1 MPQDSTLNTLNLNML
16 PFNERACAYHNELFL
31 ADNFDYSNIT
41 SSLLDS
47 PEVLKFITSPYP
59 FKIQFAMMILCLNGH
74 MRVNLNLNEYK
85 LQRNCIQIVTPGA
98 IAQCVEI
105 TPDSRMAI
113 IAFATVNNLPEG
125 NPQSVLIMR
134 KFLIDNAM
142 LKLSDREMD
151 EMMGLYHHMRQQLVQ
166 PERLFTH
173 EIINSYIQIFYYS
186 LCQLM
191 SPYIEQQDTQ
201 YVSRKKQIFDQFTL
215 LLRQHYTQ
223 ERSISFYAEKLC
235 ITPKYLSQVIYD
247 ISGQHARNWIRD
259 HVILEAKALLKCG
272 KYNVQQVSDLLNFAN
287 QSFFGSYFK
296 KAVGCSPSAYQ
307 DS

>member
-1 MPQDSTLNTLNLNML
+1 MEQNPTLSTLNLHML
-16 PFNERACAYHNELFL
+16 PFNERACVYHNELFL
-31 ADNFDYSNIT
+31 SDNFDDSNIT
-41 SSLLDS
+41 SNLLDN
-47 PEVLKFITSPYP
+47 PEVLTFITSPYP

-74 MRVNLNLNEYK
+74 MRVNLNLNEYE

-113 IAFATVNNLPEG
+113 IAFDTVNNIPEN
-125 NPQSVLIMR
+125 NPQSALIMR
-134 KFLIDNAM
+134 KFLINNAM
-142 LKLSDREMD
+142 LQLSDREMD
-151 EMMGLYHHMRQQLVQ
+151 EMMGLYHHMRQKIFQ

-173 EIINSYIQIFYYS
+173 EILNNYIQIFYYNI
-186 LCQLM
+186 CQLM
-191 SPYIEQQDTQ
+191 SPYVEQQDTQ
-201 YVSRKKQIFDQFTL
+201 YVSRKKQIFDQFIE

-223 ERSISFYAEKLC
+223 ERSIGFYANQLC
-235 ITPKYLSQVIYD
+235 ITPKYLSQVIFD
-247 ISGQHARNWIRD
+247 ISNRHAGDWIRD
-259 HVILEAKALLKCG
+259 YVILEAKALLKSG

>member
-113 IAFATVNNLPEG
+113 IAFATVNNLPES
-125 NPQSVLIMR
+125 NPQSALIMR

-247 ISGQHARNWIRD
+247 ISGQHAGEWIRD
-259 HVILEAKALLKCG
+259 HVILEAKALLKSG
-272 KYNVQQVSDLLNFAN
+272 QYNVQQVSDMLNFAN
-287 QSFFGSYFK
+287 QSFFGVYFK

-307 DS
+307 NS

>member
-1 MPQDSTLNTLNLNML
+1 M
-16 PFNERACAYHNELFL
+16 H
-31 ADNFDYSNIT
+31 
-41 SSLLDS
+41 
-47 PEVLKFITSPYP
+47 
-59 FKIQFAMMILCLNGH
+59 LCLDGYI
-74 MRVNLNLNEYK
+74 RISQNLKEHT
-85 LQRNCIQIVTPGA
+85 LQRNCLLIVTPGS
-98 IAQCVEI
+98 IGQCLEI
-105 TPDSRMAI
+105 SPDCRIAI

-125 NPQSVLIMR
+125 NPQSALIMR

-142 LKLSDREMD
+142 LQLSDREMG
-151 EMMGLYHHMRQQLVQ
+151 EMIGFYHQIRQQLVQ

-223 ERSISFYAEKLC
+223 ERSIGFYADQLC
-235 ITPKYLSQVIYD
+235 LTPKYLSQVVRNF
-247 ISGQHARNWIRD
+247 SGRHAGEWIRD
-259 HVILEAKALLKCG
+259 YVILEAKALLKSG
-272 KYNVQQVSDLLNFAN
+272 QYNVQQVSDMLNFAN
-287 QSFFGSYFK
+287 QSFFGVYFK

-307 DS
+307 NS

>member
-1 MPQDSTLNTLNLNML
+1 MTHDSTLNTLNLNML
-16 PFNERACAYHNELFL
+16 PFNEQTCAYHNELFL
-31 ADNFDYSNIT
+31 ADNFDAPNHLPD
-41 SSLLDS
+41 LLNN
-47 PEVLKFITSPYP
+47 PEILAFITSPYP
-59 FKIQFAMMILCLNGH
+59 FKVQFAMMHLCLDGYI
-74 MRVNLNLNEYK
+74 RISQNLKEHT
-85 LQRNCIQIVTPGA
+85 LQRNCLLIVTPGS
-98 IAQCVEI
+98 IGQCLEI
-105 TPDSRMAI
+105 SPDCRIAI

-125 NPQSVLIMR
+125 NPQSALIMR

-142 LKLSDREMD
+142 LQLSDREMG
-151 EMMGLYHHMRQQLVQ
+151 EMIGFYHQIRQQLVQ

-223 ERSISFYAEKLC
+223 ERSIGFYADQLC
-235 ITPKYLSQVIYD
+235 LTPKYLSQVVRNF
-247 ISGQHARNWIRD
+247 SGRHAGEWIRD
-259 HVILEAKALLKCG
+259 YVILEAKALLKSG
-272 KYNVQQVSDLLNFAN
+272 QYNVQQVSDLLNFAN
-287 QSFFGSYFK
+287 QSFFGVYFK

-307 DS
+307 NS

>member
-1 MPQDSTLNTLNLNML
+1 MPQDSTLNTLNLTML
-16 PFNERACAYHNELFL
+16 PFNERACVYHDELFL
-31 ADNFDYSNIT
+31 ADNFDEPHGNIHLSNNPQILT
-41 SSLLDS
+41 
-47 PEVLKFITSPYP
+47 FISSPYP
-59 FKIQFAMMILCLNGH
+59 FKIECALTLLCLEGY
-74 MRVNLNLNEYK
+74 MRVSLNLTEYR
-85 LQRNCIQIVTPGA
+85 LQRNGIQIVTPGS
-98 IAQCVEI
+98 IGQCLEI
-105 TPDSRMAI
+105 SPDCRMAI

-125 NPQSVLIMR
+125 NPQSALIMR

-142 LKLSDREMD
+142 LQLSDREMG
-151 EMMGLYHHMRQQLVQ
+151 EMIGFYHQIRQQLVQ

-223 ERSISFYAEKLC
+223 ERSIGFYADQLC
-235 ITPKYLSQVIYD
+235 LTPKYLSQVVRNF
-247 ISGQHARNWIRD
+247 SGRHAGEWIRD
-259 HVILEAKALLKCG
+259 YVILEAKALLKSG
-272 KYNVQQVSDLLNFAN
+272 QYNVQQVSDMLNFAN
-287 QSFFGSYFK
+287 QSFFGVYFK

-307 DS
+307 NS

>member
-59 FKIQFAMMILCLNGH
+59 FKIQFAMMILCLDGH

-113 IAFATVNNLPEG
+113 IAFDTVNNIHEN
-125 NPQSVLIMR
+125 NPQSALIVR
-134 KFLIDNAM
+134 KFLINNSM
-142 LKLSDREMD
+142 LQLSDREMD
-151 EMMGLYHHMRQQLVQ
+151 EMMGLYHHMRQQIVQ
-166 PERLFTH
+166 PEKLFTH
-173 EIINSYIQIFYYS
+173 EIINNYIQIFYYNI
-186 LCQLM
+186 CQLM
-191 SPYIEQQDTQ
+191 SPYVEQQDTQ

-223 ERSISFYAEKLC
+223 ERSIGFYADKLC

-247 ISGQHARNWIRD
+247 ISGHHAGDWIRD